1 MLFAIKQANRDVF
14 EIQLP
19 DGACLTEDLG
29 NLLIDFVSVNS
40 VNGARPRLSVQI
52 NKLGSFPPEA
62 CAVFDQPR
70 TETLI
75 SRLEFVTSCSQT
87 SRIIADA
94 LSRSGSSLPKA
105 ILFAKPRGAN
115 TVTGELFI
123 EVDASIAHEIN
134 NPLAVVIG
142 STELLLDL
150 LNDPNAERALILRN
164 AQRVLRTS
172 RQIAQ
177 IVRNVKELS
186 NPSASKSVLHK
197 DTDLGDLIRD
207 ALVGC
212 HDDLAK
218 AGVRYEI
225 NSPDPSTRIGIT
237 CSPIQIQQI
246 ITNLVNNAKDAIEH
260 LPEKWIC
267 IRYER
272 RGELACL
279 TVSDSG
285 PGIPAHLHD
294 KIMQPLFT
302 TKVPGKGTGLGL
314 AICARI
320 AAAHNGRVFVNWD
333 AKNTEFCL
341 ELPCADMVAH
351 GERGEISA

>member
-19 DGACLTEDLG
+19 DGACITEDLG

-40 VNGARPRLSVQI
+40 ANGARPRLSVHI
-52 NKLGSFPPEA
+52 NKLDSFSPEA

-70 TETLI
+70 TERLI
-75 SRLEFVTSCSQT
+75 SRLEFATSCPQT

-105 ILFAKPRGAN
+105 ILFAKPRGVN
-115 TVTGELFI
+115 TAKRERFI

-150 LNDPNAERALILRN
+150 LNDPNAERALLLRN

-172 RQIAQ
+172 QQIAQ

-186 NPSASKSVLHK
+186 SPSAAKNVLHK
-197 DTDLGDLIRD
+197 DTDFGDLIRD
-207 ALVGC
+207 AIAAC

-218 AGVRYEI
+218 AGVRCEI
-225 NSPDPSTRIGIT
+225 NAPDPSTRVSIT
-237 CSPIQIQQI
+237 CNPIQIQQI
-246 ITNLVNNAKDAIEH
+246 VTNLVSNAKDAIEH

-272 RGELACL
+272 RGERTYL

-302 TKVPGKGTGLGL
+302 TKAPGKGTGLGL

-320 AAAHNGRVFVNWD
+320 AAAHNGRVFVNRD

-341 ELPCADMVAH
+341 ELPCTDMVV
-351 GERGEISA
+351 RGELGEVSA